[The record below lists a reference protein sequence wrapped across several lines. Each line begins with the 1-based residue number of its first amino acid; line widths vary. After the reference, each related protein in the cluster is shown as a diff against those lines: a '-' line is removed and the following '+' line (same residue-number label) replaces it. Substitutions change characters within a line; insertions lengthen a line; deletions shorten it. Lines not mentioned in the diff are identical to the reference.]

1 MAMQNLENSS
11 IASLAKIKEALEK
24 LNYFPAG
31 STLFVIDE
39 QSNKVV
45 GTLTDGDIRRG
56 LLKNLSIET
65 PVTNI
70 MRSSF
75 RFLTKGNYYND
86 KIAEFKED
94 KIKTIPLIDS
104 DGKLLKIFDLTELK
118 NVLPVDAVIMAG
130 GRGER
135 LKPLTETLPKPLL
148 TIGHKPI
155 LEHNIDRL
163 ALNGIDNFYISVNY
177 LAHLIKDYF
186 KNGDSK
192 NISIKYIDEDK
203 PLGTIGAISKIN
215 DFEHEHILVMNSDLL
230 TNIDFADFYKDFI
243 LNEADIAVATIPYK
257 VDIPYAVIE
266 TKDNRVK
273 ALKEKP
279 SYTYYSNAGI
289 YLIKRKL
296 LANIPMDC
304 FHNATDF
311 LDNALLRADKVIS
324 YPILGYWLDIGKPDD
339 YIKAQSDIKHL
350 EL

>member
-1 MAMQNLENSS
+1 MQNLENSS
-11 IASLAKIKEALEK
+11 IASNAKIKEALEK

-31 STLFVIDE
+31 STLFVID
-39 QSNKVV
+39 SVSSRV
-45 GTLTDGDIRRG
+45 LGTLTDGDIRRG
-56 LLKNLSIET
+56 LLKNMSIDSS
-65 PVTNI
+65 VIDI

-86 KIAEFKED
+86 LISDFKDD
-94 KIKTIPLIDS
+94 KIKTIPLIDK

-130 GRGER
+130 GKGER
-135 LKPLTETLPKPLL
+135 LKPLTDKIPKPLL
-148 TIGHKPI
+148 PIGSKPI
-155 LEHNIDRL
+155 IEHNIDRL
-163 ALNGIDNFYISVNY
+163 ASNGIDNFYISVNY
-177 LAHLIKDYF
+177 LADLIKDYF
-186 KNGDSK
+186 KNGERK

-203 PLGTIGAISKIN
+203 PLGTIGAVSKIT
-215 DFEHEHILVMNSDLL
+215 DFEHDHVLVMNSDLL

-243 LNEADIAVATIPYK
+243 QNNADVAVATIPYK
-257 VDIPYAVIE
+257 VNIPYAVIE

-289 YLIKRKL
+289 YLIKKNL
-296 LANIPMDC
+296 LSNIPFDS

-311 LDNALLRADKVIS
+311 LENALLRADKVIS
-324 YPILGYWLDIGKPDD
+324 YPILGYWLDVGRPDD
-339 YIKAQSDIKHL
+339 YLKAQSDIKHL

>member
-1 MAMQNLENSS
+1 MQNLENSTIGCS
-11 IASLAKIKEALEK
+11 AKIKEALEK
-24 LNYFPAG
+24 LNEFPAG
-31 STLFVIDE
+31 STLFVVDE
-39 QSNKVV
+39 ETQKVK

-56 LLKNLSIET
+56 LLKNLSINSN
-65 PVTNI
+65 VNDV
-70 MRSSF
+70 MRSTF
-75 RFLTKGNYYND
+75 RYLTKGNYYNE

-94 KIKTIPLIDS
+94 KIKTVPLIDA
-104 DGKLLKIFDLTELK
+104 DGKLLKVYDLTELK
-118 NVLPVDAVIMAG
+118 NVLPLDAVIMAG
-130 GRGER
+130 GKGER
-135 LKPLTETLPKPLL
+135 LKPLTDTVPKPLL
-148 TIGHKPI
+148 AIGSKPI
-155 LEHNIDRL
+155 IEHNIDRL
-163 ALNGIDNFYISVNY
+163 AMNGIDNFYLSVNY

-186 KNGDSK
+186 KDGDSK

-203 PLGTIGAISKIN
+203 PLGTIGAVSKIK

-243 LNEADIAVATIPYK
+243 TNNADVAVATIPYK

-266 TKDNRVK
+266 TNNNVVM

-289 YLIKRKL
+289 YLIKKKL
-296 LANIPMDC
+296 LSNIPFNS

-339 YIKAQSDIKHL
+339 YVKAQSDIKHL